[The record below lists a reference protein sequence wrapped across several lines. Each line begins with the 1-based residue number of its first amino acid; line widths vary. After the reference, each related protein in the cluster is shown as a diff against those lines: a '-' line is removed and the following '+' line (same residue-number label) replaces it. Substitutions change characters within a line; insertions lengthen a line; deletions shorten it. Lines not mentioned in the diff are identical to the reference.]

1 MKIFSKTIFACAVAL
16 ASSSFATTAEM
27 APDFTLR
34 SSQGTDM
41 KLSEQ
46 RGKFV
51 VLEWWNHECPFVKKH
66 YDSQNMQ
73 NLQKKWTAQGVQ
85 WFTISSSAAGKQGF
99 VGPRAAN
106 RIYAEQEM
114 AATAILHD
122 PKGVVGRL
130 YQAQTT
136 PGMYIINPTGELIYR
151 GAIDS
156 IPSVEASDLA
166 KATNYVD
173 QVLTEAT
180 TGKPVTVASTNSY
193 GCSVKY

>member
-16 ASSSFATTAEM
+16 ASTSFAATAEM

-34 SSQGTDM
+34 SSQGTDI
-41 KLSEQ
+41 KLSDQ

-73 NLQKKWTAQGVQ
+73 GLQKKWTAQGVQ

-106 RIYAEQEM
+106 RIYSEQEM
-114 AATAILHD
+114 ASTAILHD

-136 PGMYIINPTGELIYR
+136 PAMYIINPTGELIYR

-156 IPSVEASDLA
+156 IPSVDAADLP
-166 KATNYVD
+166 KATNYID

-180 TGKPVTVASTNSY
+180 AGKPVTVASTSSY
-193 GCSVKY
+193 GCGVKY